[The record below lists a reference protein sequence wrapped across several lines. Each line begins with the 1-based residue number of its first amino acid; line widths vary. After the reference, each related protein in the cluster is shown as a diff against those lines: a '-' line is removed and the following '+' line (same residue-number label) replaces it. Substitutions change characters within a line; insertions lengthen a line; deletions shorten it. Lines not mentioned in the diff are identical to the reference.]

1 VGRGPTLPPAPDV
14 SKPGGV
20 TRQRFVRQL
29 TSTETWA
36 MVALTAIVLVIVLWL
51 LSYFLDSLKD
61 PVRAAMDLVR
71 LGPKSR
77 GPR

>member
-1 VGRGPTLPPAPDV
+1 
-14 SKPGGV
+14 
-20 TRQRFVRQL
+20 VRRL

-36 MVALTAIVLVIVLWL
+36 MVALAAIVLVIVLWL

-71 LGPKSR
+71 LGPRSR